1 MAYHVELKIA
11 AKTDTGLVRSHNEDA
26 IAHDPECGLA
36 ILADGMGGYN
46 AGEVA
51 SAIATTTLKDA
62 VEGQLR
68 ERSWSSRPN
77 HSKFVQHLLVS
88 SVERAN
94 TAILDAARKEP
105 QFSGMG
111 TTIVA
116 VVFHQNKLTIAHVGD
131 SRVYRLRRGELALIT
146 RDHSMLQEQIDAGL
160 IDPEWARFSA
170 NRNLIT
176 RAVGVDHVV
185 NVEVHDHLTQAGDT
199 YLLCSDGLSDML
211 SMKEIGDI
219 LNKTSSDL
227 ELTCEALV
235 ARANKNGGRDNTSV
249 ILINVKSSQ
258 GASQRLPARAF
269 SWLADKTTA
278 RWRHK
283 KLAK

>member
-11 AKTDTGLVRSHNEDA
+11 SKTDTGLVRSHNEDA
-26 IAHDPECGLA
+26 IVHNPECGLA
-36 ILADGMGGYN
+36 VLADGMGGYN

-51 SAIATTTLKDA
+51 SAIATATLKDA
-62 VEGQLR
+62 VEKELAKHDWAGR
-68 ERSWSSRPN
+68 NN
-77 HSKFVQHLLVS
+77 HSKFVQHLLVG

-94 TAILDAARKEP
+94 MAILDAARKEP

-116 VVFHQNKLTIAHVGD
+116 GIFHQDKFTIAHVGD

-170 NRNLIT
+170 NRNMIT
-176 RAVGVDHVV
+176 RAVGVDSAVQ
-185 NVEVHDHLTQAGDT
+185 VEVHDHLTQVGDI

-211 SMKEIGDI
+211 STQEIHEI
-219 LNKTSSDL
+219 MNRSTSDL

-249 ILINVKSSQ
+249 ILIDVQANEAAQ
-258 GASQRLPARAF
+258 NGLPGRAL
-269 SWLADKTTA
+269 SWLADKTVGLK
-278 RWRHK
+278 RN